1 MDRRGN
7 EEQTAGSGQPP
18 AVRRALRSVG
28 SGLRSSG
35 RALRFVGR
43 PIGRALTSTAARRTG
58 LGLSILAV
66 ALAGVVG
73 GVLLAGRMN
82 VDIGPFR
89 AEMAITPS
97 IHGGTTVDIPPLGAL
112 QIDSH
117 VGPAHLSV
125 QLGSLDLQRT
135 EALIG
140 DPAGISRASQSA
152 VSDVTNG
159 VIRVGLRTISV
170 AVLATLILAALVFRN
185 VRRVAWS
192 GGLAVLIAGGSLG
205 LAALSVRPQA
215 IEEPRYEGLL
225 VNAPAVVG
233 DARRIASDYGKYAD
247 QVQRLVGNVSKLYTT
262 VSALPVFEPAQGT
275 TRVLHVSDIHLNP
288 TGWQVMRTVVEQF
301 GIDLVIDTGDIT
313 DWGSEPEASF
323 LGSIGVLKVPYVFTR
338 GNHDSAA
345 TAAAVARQPNAIVLD
360 NTVTTVAGLTI
371 AGIGDPRFTPDK
383 ETSPNGSG
391 STPEVRDQVTGA
403 GDKLASTI
411 RAAKPSVDIALVHD
425 PTSGVGL
432 TGTCPIVLA
441 GHTHQR
447 EVRQLPSVS
456 GAPPTL
462 LMVQG
467 STGGAGLRG
476 LEGEKPESLA
486 LSVLYFDE
494 QRMLQAYDDIQVG
507 GTGQAQ
513 VSLERHL
520 VQQPNP
526 LTPNPSTPNPLT
538 PNPRTLTPSTP
549 TPSTPTPSP
558 GAASPP
564 ATVDPSTAPTPT
576 G

>member
-1 MDRRGN
+1 MLRRTGR
-7 EEQTAGSGQPP
+7 AFRP
-18 AVRRALRSVG
+18 ALRLTGRALRST
-28 SGLRSSG
+28 
-35 RALRFVGR
+35 LRFA
-43 PIGRALTSTAARRTG
+43 GRALTSNGSRRTG
-58 LGLSILAV
+58 IALSVVLV

-89 AEMAITPS
+89 AEMAITPTVS
-97 IHGGTTVDIPPLGAL
+97 GGTSVDIPPLGSL

-117 VGPAHLSV
+117 AGPAHLSV
-125 QLGSLDLQRT
+125 QLGSLDLRRT
-135 EALIG
+135 EALID
-140 DPAGISRASQSA
+140 DPAGIARASQSA

-159 VIRVGLRTISV
+159 VVRVALRTIAV
-170 AVLATLILAALVFRN
+170 ALLTTLILALLVFRDT
-185 VRRVAWS
+185 RRAAWA
-192 GGLAVLIAGGSLG
+192 GGLALLITGGSLG
-205 LAALSVRPQA
+205 IAALTVRPEA

-233 DARRIASDYGKYAD
+233 DARRIANDYGKYAD

-301 GIDLVIDTGDIT
+301 DIDMVIDTGDIT

-323 LGSIGVLKVPYVFTR
+323 LGSIGVLKVPYVFIR

-391 STPEVRDQVTGA
+391 ATPQVMEQVTGA
-403 GDKLASTI
+403 GEKLAATV
-411 RAAKPSVDIALVHD
+411 RATTPKVDIALVHD
-425 PTSGVGL
+425 PSSGQALNGA
-432 TGTCPIVLA
+432 CPLVLA
-441 GHTHQR
+441 GHVHHR
-447 EVRQLPSVS
+447 EIDPLPQLP
-456 GAPPTL
+456 GQPPTL
-462 LMVQG
+462 MLVQG
-467 STGGAGLRG
+467 SSGGAGLRG
-476 LEGEKPESLA
+476 LEGEKPLPLA
-486 LSVLYFDE
+486 LSVLYFDP

-520 VQQPNP
+520 VQPPQP
-526 LTPNPSTPNPLT
+526 TPTTSA
-538 PNPRTLTPSTP
+538 TP
-549 TPSTPTPSP
+549 TPGATIPGPSLPGTPPPVIPPTP
-558 GAASPP
+558 PP
-564 ATVDPSTAPTPT
+564 PPTPT
-576 G
+576 R